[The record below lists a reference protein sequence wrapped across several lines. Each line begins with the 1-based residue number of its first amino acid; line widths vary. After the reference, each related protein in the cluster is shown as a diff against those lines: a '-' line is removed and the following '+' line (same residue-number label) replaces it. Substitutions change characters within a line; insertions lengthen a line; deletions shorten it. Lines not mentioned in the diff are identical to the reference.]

1 MVAQVLVACRDSSLS
16 WKRLREL
23 LQAFCPDDC
32 HVHIP
37 QLRVDVSG
45 YDSGQRLT
53 ERLNDLQLVLV
64 QPPLKGLRLQRA
76 DLPQK
81 RSSRETWGDSTT
93 LGGDGDGAFFSPRSG
108 LCVVGSAV
116 RHIC

>member
-1 MVAQVLVACRDSSLS
+1 MVAQVLVACKGSSLPRQ
-16 WKRLREL
+16 RLWEL

-32 HVHIP
+32 HVCTQ

-93 LGGDGDGAFFSPRSG
+93 LEGDGDGAFFFSPEWLACGR
-108 LCVVGSAV
+108 
-116 RHIC
+116 

>member
-1 MVAQVLVACRDSSLS
+1 MLS
-16 WKRLREL
+16 QHRLWEL
-23 LQAFCPDDC
+23 LQAFGPDDC
-32 HVHIP
+32 HVRIQ

-64 QPPLKGLRLQRA
+64 QLPLKGLRLQRA

-81 RSSRETWGDSTT
+81 RGSRETWGDSAT
-93 LGGDGDGAFFSPRSG
+93 LGGDGDRASPHSPTPSG
-108 LCVVGSAV
+108 LCVVGSAMC
-116 RHIC
+116 HIC